1 MSVNP
6 VRRGR
11 VFFFGIFALLAL
23 MVLYLLSPFLS
34 VILVSLVTVVM
45 LMPLYRY
52 FLARKWVKERARFAL
67 TLTLLSFFLVI
78 IIPIFIIGFLL
89 ISQSVQLLDT
99 ITTGEFEFSF
109 SNLVAKLE
117 DFLQQ
122 IPALGDIEIDQEQ
135 FAQTLID
142 IGTTVLGWLADLAVS
157 LGTSLPSLFIGAI
170 IFLVVVATMLLSLDD
185 LYDRSKEISPLD
197 VNITQIYLH
206 KSREMIVSVIK
217 GVFLLA
223 ILQGAIMGVFY
234 WLAGV
239 PFTIFFTLLSMVFA
253 ILPVVG
259 ISFIVLPMAL
269 IFLLLGDVTSAV
281 LVLIGFYIFVNP
293 TDLTLR
299 PRLVSKEA
307 YLNFTLMLLALFGG
321 LAVGGLLGMIY
332 GPVIMVLF
340 ITTIEIYAEY
350 FADKTDD
357 QPESL
362 LEGGRVEPGVATI
375 ESASDTPEPSTE
387 S

>member
-78 IIPIFIIGFLL
+78 LIPIFIIGFLL

-99 ITTGEFEFSF
+99 ITTGDFEFSL
-109 SNLVAKLE
+109 SNLVTELE
-117 DFLQQ
+117 EFLQQ

-135 FAQTLID
+135 IAQTLID

-223 ILQGAIMGVFY
+223 IIQGAIMGVFY

-350 FADKTDD
+350 FADRPDD

-375 ESASDTPEPSTE
+375 ESASDEPEPRME

>member
-1 MSVNP
+1 MNGKP
-6 VRRGR
+6 ILRGR
-11 VFFFGIFALLAL
+11 AFFFGIFALLAL
-23 MVLYLLSPFLS
+23 MVLYLLSPFMS
-34 VILVSLVTVVM
+34 VILVSLVTAVM
-45 LMPLYRY
+45 VKPLYDY
-52 FLARKWVKERARFAL
+52 YLGRKWVKNRARFAV
-67 TLTLLSFFLVI
+67 TLTLITFFLII

-89 ISQSVQLLDT
+89 FSQSSELLDT
-99 ITTGEFEFSF
+99 ISTSDFEFSLA
-109 SNLVAKLE
+109 NLATELE
-117 DFLQQ
+117 EFLQQ
-122 IPALGDIEIDQEQ
+122 LPALSDIEISSEKI
-135 FAQTLID
+135 AQTLID
-142 IGTTVLGWLADLAVS
+142 IGSTVLGWLADLAIS

-170 IFLVVVATMLLSLDD
+170 IFLVVVASLLLSSDD
-185 LYDRSKEISPLD
+185 LYDRSKELSPLD
-197 VNITQIYLH
+197 IKITQIYFH
-206 KSREMIVSVIK
+206 KGREMIVSVIK

-223 ILQGAIMGVFY
+223 VIQGAIMGVFY

-269 IFLLLGDVTSAV
+269 IFLLSGNVTSAV

-299 PRLVSKEA
+299 PRLISKEA

-321 LAVGGLLGMIY
+321 LALGGLLGMIY
-332 GPVIMVLF
+332 GPVIMILF

-350 FADKTDD
+350 FTDKPDS
-357 QPESL
+357 QSESL
-362 LEGGRVEPGVATI
+362 LEGGQEEPGVATI
-375 ESASDTPEPSTE
+375 ASASETPEPSTE

>member
-1 MSVNP
+1 M
-6 VRRGR
+6 
-11 VFFFGIFALLAL
+11 FFFGLFALLAL
-23 MVLYLLSPFLS
+23 MVLYLLSPFMS
-34 VILVSLVTVVM
+34 VILISLVTVVM
-45 LMPLYRY
+45 VKPLYDY
-52 FLARKWVKERARFAL
+52 YLGRKWVKNRARVAV
-67 TLTLLSFFLVI
+67 TLTLITFFLII

-89 ISQSVQLLDT
+89 FSQSSELLDT
-99 ITTGEFEFSF
+99 ISSSDFDFSLA
-109 SNLVAKLE
+109 NLVTELE
-117 DFLQQ
+117 EFLQQ
-122 IPALGDIEIDQEQ
+122 LPALGDIEIDSEKI
-135 FAQTLID
+135 AQTLID
-142 IGTTVLGWLADLAVS
+142 IGITVLGWLADLAIS
-157 LGTSLPSLFIGAI
+157 LGTSLPSIFIGAI
-170 IFLVVVATMLLSLDD
+170 IFLVVVATLLLSSDD
-185 LYDRSKEISPLD
+185 LYKRSKELSPLD
-197 VNITQIYLH
+197 IKITQIYLH
-206 KSREMIVSVIK
+206 KGREMIVSVIK

-223 ILQGAIMGVFY
+223 IIQGAIMGVFY

-239 PFTIFFTLLSMVFA
+239 PFAIFFTLLSMVFA

-269 IFLLLGDVTSAV
+269 IFFLSGNVTSAV
-281 LVLIGFYIFVNP
+281 LVLIGFYVFVNP

-299 PRLVSKEA
+299 PRLISKEA

-340 ITTIEIYAEY
+340 ITTIEIYTDY
-350 FADKTDD
+350 FADRPDD

-375 ESASDTPEPSTE
+375 ESASDPPEPSTE